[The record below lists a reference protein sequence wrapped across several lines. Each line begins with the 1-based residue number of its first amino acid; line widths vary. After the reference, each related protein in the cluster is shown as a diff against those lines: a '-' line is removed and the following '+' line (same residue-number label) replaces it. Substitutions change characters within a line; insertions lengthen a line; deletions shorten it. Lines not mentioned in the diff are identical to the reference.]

1 VRCGHQQACRL
12 IVWHHHLP
20 TYEQVSFT
28 CQRLTRATGPAR
40 PAGR

>member
-20 TYEQVSFT
+20 TRRQVSFT
-28 CQRLTRATGPAR
+28 SQRLTRPTV